1 MSTSATPTP
10 VAARAAEAA
19 RKPRGSRTS
28 GRTAQH
34 RHEERVGWAF
44 VTPAAI
50 LFVLFII
57 VPVVLTLVLSFT
69 NARLISPNP
78 PSFQGFGNYVR
89 ALTEDPTFLAALRN
103 TALFA
108 AVIVPLQGGMGLVLA
123 LLINQKVRG
132 VNIFRTI
139 YFIPVVTSMVVLSM
153 LWKFIYQDNGLLNS
167 MLSAFTFGAVQGT
180 DWLNNPDTALV
191 AIIMMSAWAGVGFH
205 MVIWLSGLQTIPEY
219 LYEAAE
225 LDGAGRW
232 QRFRFVTWPGLRP
245 TFIFVLV
252 TITIAAFSLFVQPLV
267 MTSGGPLDRT
277 VTIVLHAVN
286 TGFSR
291 QQTGYAAAISLI
303 FFLLVLVVSLV
314 QRFLTRD
321 ED

>member
-1 MSTSATPTP
+1 MSLSSMRTRTAT
-10 VAARAAEAA
+10 
-19 RKPRGSRTS
+19 GSRVVRRAPRRR
-28 GRTAQH
+28 GGATAQQ

-50 LFVLFII
+50 LFTLFII

-69 NARLISPNP
+69 NMRLISPNP
-78 PSFQGFGNYVR
+78 PSFKGLDNYVR
-89 ALTEDPTFLAALRN
+89 AFTADPTFLAALRN
-103 TALFA
+103 TSLFA
-108 AVIVPLQGGMGLVLA
+108 VIIVPLQGGLGLVLA
-123 LLINQKVRG
+123 LLVNQKVRG
-132 VNIFRTI
+132 VNAFRTI
-139 YFIPVVTSMVVLSM
+139 YFVPVVTSMVVLSM
-153 LWKFIYQDNGLLNS
+153 LWRFIYQDDGLLNS
-167 MLSAFTFGAVQGT
+167 ILSGLTFGAVQGT
-180 DWLNNPDTALV
+180 DWLTNPDTALA

-232 QRFRFVTWPGLRP
+232 QKFRFVTWPGLRP
-245 TFIFVLV
+245 TFVFVLV

-267 MTSGGPLDRT
+267 MTAGGPLDRT

-286 TGFSR
+286 TGYSK
-291 QQTGYAAAISLI
+291 QQMGYAAAISLI
-303 FFLLVLVVSLV
+303 FFTMVLVVSLI
-314 QRFLTRD
+314 QRLLTRD